1 MAGVGFTVSL
11 LITKLAF
18 VGNADLDSLARLSV
32 LIASIIAAV
41 LAVIA
46 LQLRKSVHLLHHK

>member
-1 MAGVGFTVSL
+1 VSL

-18 VGNADLDSLARLSV
+18 VGDAELDALARLSV
-32 LIASIIAAV
+32 LIASVIAAT

-46 LQLRKSVHLLHHK
+46 LQIRKSAHLLRQP